1 MGAHL
6 LLFCSSAL
14 QDEDPRAESA
24 LTYVAQTSALTYAP
38 ASRARYLASGPLRTL
53 SRLQPDELSPK
64 VDGGVEKRNL
74 VAALGAYLAMKPP
87 ETPKKGDP
95 RPNKLQFPWRVPR
108 VPSAAVAPQKWSAP
122 PEDLKDTPGAGDG
135 KSDSAPRSGV
145 LLSAHSS
152 LAPARAG
159 PPSRSWPVRYLFTR
173 QHFPLGWQKLGAVR
187 ERVRAPVLLAGEKAV
202 IPTP

>member
-14 QDEDPRAESA
+14 QDEDHRAESA
-24 LTYVAQTSALTYAP
+24 LPYVAQTSALTYAP
-38 ASRARYLASGPLRTL
+38 ASRARYPMSGPLRTL
-53 SRLQPDELSPK
+53 SRRQPDELSPK

-87 ETPKKGDP
+87 ETPQKGDP

-122 PEDLKDTPGAGDG
+122 PEDLKDAPGIGDG
-135 KSDSAPRSGV
+135 KSDSPPLSGV
-145 LLSAHSS
+145 MLSARSFWH
-152 LAPARAG
+152 LPRAG
-159 PPSRSWPVRYLFTR
+159 PPSRSWPVKFLFTWW
-173 QHFPLGWQKLGAVR
+173 HFPLGWKKLGAV
-187 ERVRAPVLLAGEKAV
+187 
-202 IPTP
+202 

>member
-122 PEDLKDTPGAGDG
+122 PEDLKDAPGAGDG
-135 KSDSAPRSGV
+135 KSDSPPALV
-145 LLSAHSS
+145 LCCPLIPFWP
-152 LAPARAG
+152 LPRAG
-159 PPSRSWPVRYLFTR
+159 PPSQSWPVRYLSLSCTSPWGGR
-173 QHFPLGWQKLGAVR
+173 SGARCEKGSVPPL
-187 ERVRAPVLLAGEKAV
+187 LLAGEKAV
-202 IPTP
+202 VPTP